1 MINKLLC
8 WWLGHVP
15 DMNSTRWFYDW
26 IIDRKNAQCD
36 TTEERQEAKC
46 KRCFR
51 YVEVKDE

>member
-26 IIDRKNAQCD
+26 IIDRANAQCD